1 MGLWPSYFSKFFNGT
16 ANFTFYFHSHA
27 SMVAIWVLILIIQP
41 IRIQKKK
48 IQLHRLIGKISYLA
62 YPLIII
68 SIMLLSYKRQN
79 RFGDA

>member
-1 MGLWPSYFSKFFNGT
+1 MLF
-16 ANFTFYFHSHA
+16 
-27 SMVAIWVLILIIQP
+27 IQP
-41 IRIQKKK
+41 IPIRKMK
-48 IQLHRLIGKISYLA
+48 IHLHRLIGKISYLA